1 MDVVSKFVLMEHLA
15 KRSGRHYDLRF
26 RRPYSKMWDSF
37 ATKKEIPPDPGKRII
52 LWKTTLHTEED
63 ALLTGRIESG
73 YGAGILK
80 KVDGDECIIKKYK
93 KYEASGGAH
102 FIVEFK
108 GKKLKGIYHFFHPQ
122 TLDKKYPKNAFMFF
136 KGRDTTVK
144 EQKSLSENSLSI
156 ARNRYF
162 LEDENNWESFSKRVA
177 RAPASIEKEKEK
189 YEEKFSEMVNRMD
202 FLGGGRILRNSG
214 REKGSMLNCF
224 HLPCGDSIEEIGDF
238 VKNSL
243 ILWSEGGGVGGS
255 FSQLRP
261 KGAPIK
267 GKGGYSSG
275 PVSFIEAA
283 NAVSKT
289 IESGGARRA
298 AALGSLAVSHPD
310 IFDFIDAKIVEG
322 KISNFNISVEVTNYF
337 IDCVQNDADWILE
350 FGGKPHRTVKA
361 REIWD
366 KIVSNMVAHAE
377 PGILNYDNITEN
389 NSWYFAPV
397 TGVNPCGEAVLEPY
411 GSCDLGSIVLPNF
424 VNNGGGTD
432 WQSLKETIFLGVRFL
447 DNILDVNKFTIT
459 KILENAKN
467 SRRVGVGVMGLAE
480 YLFKKRVRYGSKES
494 LVIIEELMSFIRDN
508 CYLASVQLAKEKGP
522 FPKFDRDLYL
532 ASAFVKTLPKEVQT
546 EIYNHGI
553 RNVTLMAIAPTGT
566 ISLLPEVA
574 SSIEPLFAKSFI
586 RRDRAGNRVYIH
598 PLYESLIA
606 KNYKVPSWFVDAY
619 DLTPSEHILVQRV
632 VQKFVDGAVSKT
644 LNLPRETTK
653 DQLSELLLNN
663 LKYLKGVTVYVDGS
677 KAGQI
682 LNRMTD
688 GQVISYLKKNG
699 KLASHVLTEDDVE
712 CNVCSKAREYKHRDY
727 EDIKKEVMKSVLNKK
742 GGS

>member
-1 MDVVSKFVLMEHLA
+1 MNVVSKFVLMEHLA
-15 KRSGRHYDLRF
+15 RRSGRHYDLRF
-26 RRPYSKMWDSF
+26 KRPFGKLWDSF
-37 ATKKEIPPDPGKRII
+37 ATKKELPPEPGKRII
-52 LWKTTLHTEED
+52 MWKTTLHSEED

-80 KVDGDECIIKKYK
+80 KVDDGEAIIKKYK
-93 KYEASGGAH
+93 DYH
-102 FIVEFK
+102 MIIDFK
-108 GKKLKGIYHFFHPQ
+108 GKKLSGIYHFFHPQ
-122 TLDKKYPKNAFMFF
+122 ALDKKYSDNAFMFF
-136 KGRDTTVK
+136 RGRDTTVK
-144 EQKSLSENSLSI
+144 EQISLSENALAI
-156 ARNRYF
+156 AKNRYF
-162 LEDENNWESFSKRVA
+162 LENEDWMSFSKRIA
-177 RAPASIEKEKEK
+177 SAPASIEKEKSL
-189 YEEKFSEMVNRMD
+189 YVEKFSEMVYSMN

-238 VKNSL
+238 IKDSL
-243 ILWSEGGGVGGS
+243 ILWSEGGGVGCS

-261 KGAPIK
+261 KGDPIK

-275 PVSFIEAA
+275 TVSFIEAA

-298 AALGSLAVSHPD
+298 AALGSLSVSHPD
-310 IFDFIDAKIVEG
+310 IFDFIDAKIVQG

-337 IDCVQNDADWILE
+337 TDCVQKDLDWILE
-350 FGGKPHRTVKA
+350 FNGKSYRTVKA

-366 KIVSNMVAHAE
+366 KIISNMIAHAE
-377 PGILNYDNITEN
+377 PGMLNYDNITEN

-411 GSCDLGSIVLPNF
+411 GSCDLGSLVLPNF

-432 WQSLKETIFLGVRFL
+432 WQGLKETISLGVRFL
-447 DNILDVNKFTIT
+447 DNVLDVNKFTIT
-459 KILENAKN
+459 KISENAKN
-467 SRRVGVGVMGLAE
+467 SRRIGIGVMGLAE
-480 YLFKKRVRYGSKES
+480 YLFKKKVRYGSEES
-494 LVIIEELMSFIRDN
+494 LKVIEELMSFIRDN
-508 CYLASVQLAKEKGP
+508 CYLSSIELAKEKGW

-532 ASAFVKTLPKEVQT
+532 SSPFVKTLPKEIQDQ
-546 EIYNHGI
+546 IYEHGI

-566 ISLLPEVA
+566 ISLLPEVS

-598 PLYESLIA
+598 PLYENLI
-606 KNYKVPSWFVDAY
+606 KKSFKVPSWFVDAY
-619 DLTPSEHILVQRV
+619 DLTPAEHIVVQKT

-644 LNLPRETTK
+644 INLSKGITK
-653 DQLSELLLNN
+653 EQLSELLLNN
-663 LKYLKGVTVYVDGS
+663 IKYLKGVTVYVDGS
-677 KAGQI
+677 RPGQI

-688 GQVISYLKKNG
+688 GQVVGYLKKNG
-699 KLASHVLTEDDVE
+699 KLASHFLTEDDVD

-727 EDIKKEVMKSVLNKK
+727 EDIKKEVLEKVLNKK
-742 GGS
+742 GGN